1 MLVMM
6 GGPVASGK
14 SHIAAMLKGLGA
26 TVVSRDAI
34 RFSLLK
40 EDEQYFAHERKVEKE
55 FYGTISRLLE
65 DEDAFVVADATHI
78 NPASRAKFFRK
89 VKSWEKH
96 KRVAIWV
103 ENCPKKAK
111 EINTKR
117 TGFAK
122 VPESVIESQ
131 YNARHSPLPSEGF
144 DNVIFVSPMFYDKGV
159 RMFNSMKNDDIR
171 ELNLTNLAEALK
183 A

>member
-14 SHIAAMLKGLGA
+14 SHIAAMFKELGA

-34 RFSLLK
+34 RFSFLK
-40 EDEQYFAHERKVEKE
+40 KDEQYFAHERQVERE
-55 FYGTISRLLE
+55 FYRTISHLLE
-65 DEDAFVVADATHI
+65 DKDAFVVADATHI
-78 NPASRAKFFRK
+78 NPASRAKFFRR
-89 VKSWEKH
+89 VKNWEEH
-96 KRVAIWV
+96 KRIVVWV
-103 ENCPKKAK
+103 ENYPKKAK
-111 EINTKR
+111 EINAKR

-131 YNARHSPLPSEGF
+131 YNARHSPFPYEGF
-144 DNVIFVSPMFYDKGV
+144 DNVIFVSPMFYGKGV
-159 RMFNSMKNDDIR
+159 RLFNSMKNDDIR

-183 A
+183 T